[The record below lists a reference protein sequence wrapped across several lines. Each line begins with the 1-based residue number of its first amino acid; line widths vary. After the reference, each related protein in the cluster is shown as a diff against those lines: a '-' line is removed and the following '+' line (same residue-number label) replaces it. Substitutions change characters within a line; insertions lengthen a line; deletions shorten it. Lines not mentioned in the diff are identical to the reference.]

1 VTRRLPRGTGPGQ
14 LPRSPFGLLDELSCY
29 YDTQA
34 EPNNLHLEARVP
46 GPVDYQAL
54 RQAVAG
60 ALAAAPRARGRM
72 AAGRSFRCRYTWEV
86 PPVPDIDP
94 LSRATWS
101 DEQELA
107 TLRTR
112 FLATAPP
119 LPASPP
125 VRLLLASG
133 PGASVVLLNA
143 HHAAMDGMS
152 SLELLRD
159 IAVRYRAVTG
169 DPVRAGPA
177 GPPPRHQAPAAPP
190 PVAPPPVAPPPAGP
204 PPQAPGRGP
213 VAALLRYPVA
223 RVAPERERRA
233 RRDGYGLRL
242 LLAPSV
248 PKPSGATVNDML
260 VAALIATI
268 SRWNAAH
275 RRRRA
280 AIRITVPV
288 NVREPGLRGVA
299 GNHSRIAIVTAEPR
313 TAAGDLSALLA
324 AVTRQTRALRQA
336 RPERVSAGSLGL
348 APGWCPVTLKRLA
361 VRFALRAI
369 GGIVCDTAMLTN
381 LGNVTDP
388 PWSGSHGPVRMA
400 VSGPAHMPRGV
411 SVGAV
416 TADGQLQLAFRYR
429 YALFDEAAAARF
441 VAAYAATLDE
451 LTKAAVRRTS
461 SSQPLSDRTG
471 RRSAP
476 RASGLLPRGGE

>member
-1 VTRRLPRGTGPGQ
+1 VNSRLPRGTGPGQ

-34 EPNNLHLEARVP
+34 EPNNVHLEARVP

-72 AAGRSFRCRYTWEV
+72 VAGRSFRCRYTWEF

-119 LPASPP
+119 LSASPP
-125 VRLLLASG
+125 LRLLLASG

-169 DPVRAGPA
+169 EPVRAGPA
-177 GPPPRHQAPAAPP
+177 VPPPRHQAPAAPP
-190 PVAPPPVAPPPAGP
+190 PAGP
-204 PPQAPGRGP
+204 PPQVPGRGP

-233 RRDGYGLRL
+233 RRDGCGLRL

-248 PKPSGATVNDML
+248 PKPSGATVNDVL

-299 GNHSRIAIVTAEPR
+299 GNHSRIAIVTAAPR

-348 APGWCPVTLKRLA
+348 APGWCPVALKRLA

-388 PWSGSHGPVRMA
+388 PWSGSPGPVRMA
-400 VSGPAHMPRGV
+400 LSGPARMPRGV

-429 YALFDEAAAARF
+429 YALFDEAAATRF
-441 VAAYAATLDE
+441 VAAYAATLGE
-451 LTKAAVRRTS
+451 LTKAAGLRTS

-476 RASGLLPRGGE
+476 QASGLLPRGGE

>member
-1 VTRRLPRGTGPGQ
+1 
-14 LPRSPFGLLDELSCY
+14 
-29 YDTQA
+29 
-34 EPNNLHLEARVP
+34 
-46 GPVDYQAL
+46 
-54 RQAVAG
+54 
-60 ALAAAPRARGRM
+60 
-72 AAGRSFRCRYTWEV
+72 
-86 PPVPDIDP
+86 
-94 LSRATWS
+94 
-101 DEQELA
+101 
-107 TLRTR
+107 
-112 FLATAPP
+112 
-119 LPASPP
+119 
-125 VRLLLASG
+125 
-133 PGASVVLLNA
+133 
-143 HHAAMDGMS
+143 
-152 SLELLRD
+152 
-159 IAVRYRAVTG
+159 
-169 DPVRAGPA
+169 
-177 GPPPRHQAPAAPP
+177 
-190 PVAPPPVAPPPAGP
+190 
-204 PPQAPGRGP
+204 
-213 VAALLRYPVA
+213 
-223 RVAPERERRA
+223 
-233 RRDGYGLRL
+233 
-242 LLAPSV
+242 V
-248 PKPSGATVNDML
+248 PKPSGATVNDVL

-280 AIRITVPV
+280 AIKITVPV

-313 TAAGDLSALLA
+313 TAAGDLYALLA

-348 APGWCPVTLKRLA
+348 APGWCPVALKRLA

-400 VSGPAHMPRGV
+400 LSGPAHMPRGV

-441 VAAYAATLDE
+441 VAAYAATLGE
-451 LTKAAVRRTS
+451 LTKAAARRTS
-461 SSQPLSDRTG
+461 SSPPLSDRTG

>member
-1 VTRRLPRGTGPGQ
+1 MNRRLPRGTGPGQ
-14 LPRSPFGLLDELSCY
+14 LPRSPFGLLDELACY
-29 YDTQA
+29 YDTPA
-34 EPNNLHLEARVP
+34 EPNNVHLEARVP

-54 RQAVAG
+54 RQAVTG

-72 AAGRSFRCRYTWEV
+72 VAGRSFRCRYTWEF

-159 IAVRYRAVTG
+159 IAVRYHAVTG
-169 DPVRAGPA
+169 EPVRSGPA

-190 PVAPPPVAPPPAGP
+190 PVAPPSVAPPPAAP
-204 PPQAPGRGP
+204 PPRAPGRGP

-223 RVAPERERRA
+223 RVAPQRERGA
-233 RRDGYGLRL
+233 RRDGYGLCL

-248 PKPSGATVNDML
+248 PKPSGATVNDVL

-280 AIRITVPV
+280 AIKITVPV

-299 GNHSRIAIVTAEPR
+299 GNHSRIAIVTAGPR

-348 APGWCPVTLKRLA
+348 APGWCPVALKRLA

-388 PWSGSHGPVRMA
+388 PWSRSHGPVRMA
-400 VSGPAHMPRGV
+400 LSGPAHMPRGV

-416 TADGQLQLAFRYR
+416 TADGQLQLGFRYR

-441 VAAYAATLDE
+441 VAAYAATLGE
-451 LTKAAVRRTS
+451 LTS
-461 SSQPLSDRTG
+461 PPLSDRTG